1 MALGT
6 DLIPTILVV
15 DGEVLIRAEIAAYLR
30 DCAYRVIEV
39 GDSDEALAVLKQPDL
54 SIDTMLT
61 DAELPGSMDGFGLA
75 QWVRQNRPEVQ
86 IVMAATPNRAASA
99 AGKLCE
105 EGPLLTK
112 PYDPQVLGNRIRQ
125 LLAARRGS

>member
-1 MALGT
+1 MAVAP

-39 GDSDEALAVLKQPDL
+39 GDSDEALAVLRQPDL

-61 DAELPGSMDGFGLA
+61 DAELSGSLDGFGLA

-86 IVMAATPNRAASA
+86 IVIAATPNRAASA

-112 PYDPQVLGNRIRQ
+112 PYDPQVLENRIRQ